1 MSSTHYTLS
10 LSDDERKLW
19 KFQLQYAKLLQLPG
33 ADPGFPVGRGG
44 GPVLGGVDLRQGC
57 FLVKIHVKTKELSPV
72 KGACAGKFCM

>member
-33 ADPGFPVGRGG
+33 ADPGFPVGRG
-44 GPVLGGVDLRQGC
+44 VDPFCGAL
-57 FLVKIHVKTKELSPV
+57 TSD
-72 KGACAGKFCM
+72 KGAFQ